1 MKCKRP
7 LGALA
12 LHAMPFQANV
22 VASPFGD
29 AMPHSLLPQP
39 RWSPKKAADV
49 RRQHLT
55 LSAAKHCDFGCRVH
69 TGFLPVQNSH

>member
-39 RWSPKKAADV
+39 RWSPKEAADV
-49 RRQHLT
+49 RRQHLIR
-55 LSAAKHCDFGCRVH
+55 SAAKHCDFGRRVH
-69 TGFLPVQNSH
+69 TGFLPVQNPP